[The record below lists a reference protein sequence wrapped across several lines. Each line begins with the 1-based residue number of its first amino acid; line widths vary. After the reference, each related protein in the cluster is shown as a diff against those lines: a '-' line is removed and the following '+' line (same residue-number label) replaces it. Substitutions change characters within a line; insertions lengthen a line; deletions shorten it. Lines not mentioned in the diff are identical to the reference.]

1 MEDRGRKAGDVS
13 DQGERA
19 VTPERVGTVV
29 AGLLER
35 LGVAERIERASV
47 ASDWERLVGPHI
59 ARVTV
64 DARVSGRTLFV
75 EVVSA
80 AWLSELNMMRHDL
93 LRRINAGRRRA
104 RIEKIIFVQAGGRVE
119 GVSRRGGGPTTIPER
134 G

>member
-1 MEDRGRKAGDVS
+1 M
-13 DQGERA
+13 
-19 VTPERVGTVV
+19 V

>member
-1 MEDRGRKAGDVS
+1 MSDEGGRSVA
-13 DQGERA
+13 
-19 VTPERVGTVV
+19 PERVGTVV

-35 LGVAERIERASV
+35 LGVAERTERAAV
-47 ASDWERLVGPHI
+47 ATDWERLVGPHI

-64 DARVSGRTLFV
+64 DVRVSGRTLFV
-75 EVVSA
+75 EVVNA

-104 RIEKIIFVQAGGRVE
+104 RIEKIIFVQAGGRAR
-119 GVSRRGGGPTTIPER
+119 GVSRTSGGPTTIPKR